1 MKKFKDSHEEM
12 DYLFKKFGHLLS
24 PENVVDF
31 AKDKD
36 TWLNK
41 RFTWNDKKASHE
53 YRLWQARKIIS
64 LELQVIEKNGK
75 KSKVPMRLY
84 ISLKDDR
91 KKDGGYRLITD
102 VMEDPDLKQK
112 LLSEA
117 FLELTRIKIKYRY
130 LTELEK
136 IFIAIEETEKLVF
149 KIVEIDDTVE
159 IE

>member
-117 FLELTRIKIKYRY
+117 FLELNRTKIKYRY
-130 LTELEK
+130 LIELEK

-149 KIVEIDDTVE
+149 KTVEIDDTVE